1 MTQTSLP
8 DKMFADEILR
18 GLNTRFIGHK
28 IFSYESLDSTN
39 DTAFALGE
47 KGLKEGV
54 CVFAE
59 YQKKG
64 RGRLGR
70 SWVSP
75 KWKNLILSIL
85 LRPMLSP
92 HEVSKITLVTAVSVV
107 KTIKHVTGK
116 TLGIKWPNDIYFQ
129 REKVGGILTE
139 MSAEADRVRF
149 VVVGIGINLNA
160 AKNEL
165 PPQSTS
171 LKIILQKEISRLHFA
186 QELLR
191 QMESDVLRL
200 KNGQF
205 ETMAK
210 EWEEFSITTGQRVTA
225 SILGRKVQ
233 GQAMGIDAEGALW
246 IRKDNGLQERIMA
259 GDVEHEN
266 LSR

>member
-1 MTQTSLP
+1 
-8 DKMFADEILR
+8 MFADEIAH
-18 GLNTRFIGHK
+18 GLNTRFVGHK

-39 DTAFALGE
+39 DTAFELGE
-47 KGLKEGV
+47 KGLKEGA

-70 SWVSP
+70 TWVSP
-75 KWKNLILSIL
+75 NGKNLILSIL

-107 KTIKHVTGK
+107 KTIKHVTGQ
-116 TLGIKWPNDIYFQ
+116 TLGIQWPNDIYFQ
-129 REKVGGILTE
+129 KEKVGGILTE

-149 VVVGIGINLNA
+149 VVMGIGINLNA

-171 LKIILQKEISRLHFA
+171 LKIITGKEISRIPFA
-186 QELLR
+186 QGLLR
-191 QMESDVLRL
+191 QIEADTLRL
-200 KNGQF
+200 KNGEF
-205 ETMAK
+205 ETLAK
-210 EWEEFSITTGQRVTA
+210 EWEEFSITTGERVIA
-225 SILGRKVQ
+225 SLLGRKVQ
-233 GQAMGIDAEGALW
+233 GQAMGIDADGALW

-259 GDVEHEN
+259 GDVQRVEQKK
-266 LSR
+266 